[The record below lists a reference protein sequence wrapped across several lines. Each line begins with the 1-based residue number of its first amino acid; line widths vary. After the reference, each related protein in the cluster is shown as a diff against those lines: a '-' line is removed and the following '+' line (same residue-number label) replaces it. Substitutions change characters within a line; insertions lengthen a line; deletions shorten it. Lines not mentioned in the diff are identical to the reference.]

1 MTHLSPEEI
10 LRVAEEGSEA
20 PHLRECVA
28 CANAVVDEVRLRR
41 AIRSAGRRY
50 GAPDALRD
58 RVMRDLGSGGR
69 RWRGWLPLAA
79 AAVLVVAAIT
89 LVVLRRPPPDARELI
104 DLHVTMLAS
113 PNPVDVLSSDRH
125 TVKPW
130 FEGRIPFAF
139 DIPEL
144 GATPYRLV
152 GGRVVY
158 WQRRPGALLQL
169 VRGNHRIS
177 LFIFGETAQPGSGT
191 EEGFRLRA
199 WRSGGLIYV
208 LVADVPDE
216 ELAKI
221 EVLFQGR

>member
-10 LRVAEEGSEA
+10 MRIAEEGSEA
-20 PHLRECVA
+20 PHLRECTA

-50 GAPDALRD
+50 SAPDALRD
-58 RVMRDLGSGGR
+58 RVMRDLGRGER
-69 RWRGWLPLAA
+69 WWRGWLPLASA
-79 AAVLVVAAIT
+79 AALVIVAIT
-89 LVVLRRPPPDARELI
+89 IGVARRPPDARELI

-113 PNPVDVLSSDRH
+113 LNPVDVLSSDRH

-158 WQRRPGALLQL
+158 WQQRPGALLQL

-177 LFIFGETAQPGSGT
+177 LFIFRETAKPRSGS

-199 WRSGGLIYV
+199 WRGGGLVYV

-221 EVLFQGR
+221 EMLFR

>member
-1 MTHLSPEEI
+1 MTHLRPEEI
-10 LRVAEEGSEA
+10 TRIVDETSDM
-20 PHLRECVA
+20 PHLRECAA
-28 CANAVVDEVRLRR
+28 CANAVLEEVRLRA

-50 GAPDALRD
+50 AAPDTLRA
-58 RVMRDLGSGGR
+58 RVMRDIGRDER

-79 AAVLVVAAIT
+79 AAALVLAVITT
-89 LVVLRRPPPDARELI
+89 LVVRRAPDARELV
-104 DLHVTMLAS
+104 DLHITMLAS
-113 PNPVDVLSSDRH
+113 PNPVDVVSTDRH

-144 GATPYRLV
+144 GATPYRLL

-158 WQRRPGALLQL
+158 WRQQPGAQLQL

-177 LFIFGETAQPGSGT
+177 LFVFREASTPRGRAGD
-191 EEGFRLRA
+191 GFHMRA
-199 WRSGGLIYV
+199 WRAGELLYV
-208 LVADVPDE
+208 LVGDVTDE

-221 EVLFQGR
+221 ESVFR